1 MLNTLGFPKAR
12 APGVT
17 SSVMTAP
24 TAVSTFVKSLEIAK
38 GRRVIIWPGGV
49 GRSGSNSLLFKL
61 FGCWLFGFLVTRRRV
76 TRLVWVGDGNAREAQ
91 LQTELQPQLEGHG
104 RQRRGHRTGRREQ
117 TDGRSPGARVV
128 DAVCR
133 LVPYHVPEPA

>member
-61 FGCWLFGFLVTRRRV
+61 FGCLAVWLFGFLAF
-76 TRLVWVGDGNAREAQ
+76 W
-91 LQTELQPQLEGHG
+91 
-104 RQRRGHRTGRREQ
+104 
-117 TDGRSPGARVV
+117 
-128 DAVCR
+128 
-133 LVPYHVPEPA
+133 